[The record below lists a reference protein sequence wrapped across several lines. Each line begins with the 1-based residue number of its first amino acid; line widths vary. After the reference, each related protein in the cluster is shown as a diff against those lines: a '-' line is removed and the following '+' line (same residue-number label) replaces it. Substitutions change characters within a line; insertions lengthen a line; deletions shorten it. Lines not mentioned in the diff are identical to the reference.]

1 MLQELKFQL
10 STAILTVLTGAAAIA
25 AGVNY
30 DQIHKFKL
38 PDDGAVWVN
47 RSGNV
52 IAAQV
57 LANESADRAGIRAGD
72 ILESIQAERVRN
84 TDDVP
89 QRLAYIGAWQKAAYV
104 VRRAGVDV
112 PVAVIIGEAARGI
125 AI

>member
-10 STAILTVLTGAAAIA
+10 STAILTVLTVAAAIA

-38 PDDGAVWVN
+38 PDDGGVWVN
-47 RSGNV
+47 RSGKV

-57 LANESADRAGIRAGD
+57 LANGPADRARIRAGGT
-72 ILESIQAERVRN
+72 LEAIQAERVRN

-89 QRLAYIGAWQKAAYV
+89 QRRAYIGAWQKAAYG

-112 PVAVIIGEAARGI
+112 PVA
-125 AI
+125 